1 MKPEKVIIYGATGKL
16 GSGIA
21 SRLSSWFPLKNL
33 LLSGRNPQKLQELE
47 ALLQSESKIGK
58 ISVFTKDLV
67 STAQR
72 EENRQEINHELG
84 EDFHPDLVIFA
95 LGNHVKT
102 VKGGVPRK
110 FRDVFTVNGL
120 VPLEESYYWSGK
132 MKKGLIV
139 FFSDAMLSNPLRDYS
154 AYYCAKAALEQMTK
168 LLAFELA
175 PQIRVNAIAP
185 GIMNLKSKAASD
197 AKTRWSSQVPL
208 GRLGGEDK
216 IYRALKYM
224 ISEDYLSGE
233 ILRIDGALHTNNFLS
248 I

>member
-1 MKPEKVIIYGATGKL
+1 MEPEKVIIYGATGKL

-21 SRLSSWFPLKNL
+21 SKLSSWFPLKNL
-33 LLSGRNPQKLQELE
+33 LLSGRNPQKLQKLKT
-47 ALLQSESKIGK
+47 LLQTEHQISKIS
-58 ISVFTKDLV
+58 IFAEDLV
-67 STAQR
+67 SASRR
-72 EENRQEINHELG
+72 EENRKQVKHELG
-84 EDFHPDLVIFA
+84 NDFHPDLVIFA

-102 VKGGVPRK
+102 AKGEDPRIFK
-110 FRDVFTVNGL
+110 EIFNVNGL
-120 VPLEESYYWSGK
+120 VPLEESFYWSGK

-185 GIMNLKSKAASD
+185 GIMNLKKNAASD
-197 AKTRWSSQVPL
+197 AQKRWSSLVPL

-216 IYRALKYM
+216 IYSALKYM
-224 ISEDYLSGE
+224 ISEDYISGE
-233 ILRIDGALHTNNFLS
+233 ILRIDGGLHTNNFLS
-248 I
+248 V